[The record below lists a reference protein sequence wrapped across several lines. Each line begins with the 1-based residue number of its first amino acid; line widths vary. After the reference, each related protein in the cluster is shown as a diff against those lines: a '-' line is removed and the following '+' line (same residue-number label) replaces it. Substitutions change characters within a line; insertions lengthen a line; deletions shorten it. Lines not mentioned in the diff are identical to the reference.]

1 MEEEAPG
8 LDLKPVDPKVYLLAT
23 YLPRPSQSLARAMAS
38 FEARVRPM
46 GEEEWK
52 RWITTQWVPIC
63 TEFNAFQSANLRAHA
78 DQSGGENRT
87 IRRDYNQNLAELLAG
102 ESLFTFNDFKRGQ
115 DIVIEA
121 NPENGKVASEAT
133 SANGTPENVSATTNR
148 VFTPAYVSNAPNVS
162 IALRAFNAMDI
173 SFVQAPVPLDMTQ
186 EQMPAY
192 VRESSVLS
200 NPAGVRG
207 SLFGVYRYLI
217 DNPSVRILVTGRS
230 DMDFSGSGI
239 TGAGRQM
246 GLARAET
253 IRASLI
259 SLGVSPAQIA
269 VNGVQID
276 ASDPRGLGVG
286 IALE

>member
-8 LDLKPVDPKVYLLAT
+8 RELNPVDPKVYLLAT

-46 GEEEWK
+46 GEAEWK

-63 TEFNAFQSANLRAHA
+63 AEFNAFQNANLRAHA

-102 ESLFTFNDFKRGQ
+102 ESLFTFNEYKRGQ

-133 SANGTPENVSATTNR
+133 SANGTSENVAPTTGH
-148 VFTPAYVSNAPNVS
+148 VFTPPYVSNA
-162 IALRAFNAMDI
+162 LRAFSAMDI
-173 SFVQAPVPLDMTQ
+173 SFVQSPVPSDMTP
-186 EQMPAY
+186 EKMPAY

-200 NPAGVRG
+200 DPAGVRG

-239 TGAGRQM
+239 TDAGRQM

-259 SLGVSPAQIA
+259 SLGVSPAQIV
-269 VNGVQID
+269 VNGVQIGT
-276 ASDPRGLGVG
+276 SDPRGLGVG
-286 IALE
+286 IELE